1 MTSNML
7 HLRDRELT
15 QHINGCHLWGERL
28 IKIGTGAQPIIIGN
42 TKLTVTVDRGRSVEV
57 TRVKQIRHVRLI
69 PCGQCSHESLK
80 VSYAA
85 IRPGQDQQ
93 PRVLTSSFLEGHIRH
108 QRGHQRVIHLTLYQ
122 AKRKVPS
129 VRDHSIRPL
138 LIRNVSRKHDHVIPS
153 CRSI

>member
-1 MTSNML
+1 ML

-28 IKIGTGAQPIIIGN
+28 IKIGTGTQTIIIGD

-93 PRVLTSSFLEGHIRH
+93 SRVLTSCLLQRHICL
-108 QRGHQRVIHLTLYQ
+108 QRSHQRVVYLTLYQ
-122 AKRKVPS
+122 SKREVPGVGNHPVS
-129 VRDHSIRPL
+129 SL
-138 LIRNVSRKHDHVIPS
+138 LIRNMP
-153 CRSI
+153 